1 MNYRKLYENKHGT
14 IPSGFHIHHI
24 DGNHSNNHID
34 NLQCVSAQEH
44 YDIHYSQGDYGA
56 CWAMVTTGH
65 LSISPEE
72 RAFIS
77 SQTQKDLSSKGK
89 HPFQSEEVKEK
100 TRIRNAERNKSL
112 VGKTYEEIYGEEKSL
127 EIRRSMSL
135 ATKGKPLNLTEE
147 QLVKKSKYLK
157 DNNPM
162 HKISDEKNKERK
174 EKIGKS
180 VRERLADI
188 GSNTKGKLCYT
199 NGDRNIFVS
208 PGDNVP
214 EGFIRGMFRKAKI

>member
-1 MNYRKLYENKHGT
+1 MNYRKLYEDKHGP

-56 CWAMVTTGH
+56 CWAMLVTGH
-65 LSISPEE
+65 LTVSPEE
-72 RAFIS
+72 RSFIS

-89 HPFQSEEVKEK
+89 HPFQSEEVKDK
-100 TRIRNAERNKSL
+100 TRIRNIDRNKSMK
-112 VGKTYEEIYGEEKSL
+112 GKSYEELYGEEKAAELKKS
-127 EIRRSMSL
+127 ISI
-135 ATKGKPLNLTEE
+135 TQKGIPKNLTEE
-147 QLVKKSKYLK
+147 QLLKKSKYLK
-157 DNNPM
+157 SNNPM
-162 HKISDEKNKERK
+162 HRISDEKNKERK

-180 VRERLADI
+180 VRERLADK
-188 GSNTKGKLCYT
+188 GSNTKDKLCYN

-208 PGDNVP
+208 PGDDVP
-214 EGFIRGMFRKAKI
+214 EGFTRGMIRKAKI